1 MQNFGQK
8 NKEDLSIDR
17 EFYNQLSDYKR
28 FKKDLTSF
36 FKQWWLVWKLE
47 KWTVVRCDHTE
58 KLNATFWIEVQFIL
72 TERAL

>member
-36 FKQWWLVWKLE
+36 FKQ
-47 KWTVVRCDHTE
+47 
-58 KLNATFWIEVQFIL
+58 
-72 TERAL
+72 